1 MNQFE
6 PLLEQSESS
15 GTTRG
20 SLTQTSLME
29 RVSTRI
35 LSWFSVPEGYEDET
49 GFHYGPQPKPT
60 WMTATTS
67 PEARQVFTDRVEAAI
82 IYAAAAAPK
91 PGTGSPDCRPA
102 ALQH

>member
-1 MNQFE
+1 
-6 PLLEQSESS
+6 
-15 GTTRG
+15 
-20 SLTQTSLME
+20 ME

-67 PEARQVFTDRVEAAI
+67 PETRQVFTDRIEAAM
-82 IYAAAAAPK
+82 IYGAATAPK
-91 PGTGSPDCRPA
+91 PEISSPDRQPA